1 MINHSRWTQLELYWL
16 QRCAWVN
23 LNGRFAGTELFQGFS
38 ALVRRF
44 PYFHFLHDSV
54 SYILPLSPQLL
65 PNYLPARIYF
75 LLEPL
80 SVVLSLHPGFLD
92 HLETPLIDL
101 PLNIFLRLCLSMTGH
116 IRGVARVDPQVF
128 FVGGV
133 IQQLVE
139 VRTHS
144 ERLGRGSGLGW
155 SVVLERE
162 FGEGLLFV

>member
-1 MINHSRWTQLELYWL
+1 M
-16 QRCAWVN
+16 WVN
-23 LNGRFAGTELFQGFS
+23 LDGRFAGTEFLQGFS
-38 ALVRRF
+38 AVIRLF

-65 PNYLPARIYF
+65 PNHLPGRIHF

-116 IRGVARVDPQVF
+116 IRGVGRVDSQVF

-139 VRTHS
+139 IRTHS
-144 ERLGRGSGLGW
+144 ERLGRGSGLG
-155 SVVLERE
+155 
-162 FGEGLLFV
+162 